1 MWKITRKKLGRTD
14 PARDG
19 SELRGHALF
28 VRFMERKGLV
38 DCVRY
43 FPETM
48 TLGQLR
54 RTTVPE
60 LSKVYHITT
69 VNDHDRVLR
78 ILEEC
83 HREDQISDVEVSLQ
97 TWQMSF

>member
-1 MWKITRKKLGRTD
+1 MWKITRKKLGRAE
-14 PARDG
+14 PVREG
-19 SELRGHALF
+19 NEVRGHALF

-54 RTTVPE
+54 RTTVHE
-60 LSKVYHITT
+60 LSKVYHITAT
-69 VNDHDRVLR
+69 NDRDRVLK

-83 HREDQISDVEVSLQ
+83 HRDDQTSDAEVSAVAVL
-97 TWQMSF
+97 TCL